1 MVQKSNMRGDIT
13 SYLWLM
19 DAWQDA
25 LYLVCHS
32 VAIHEGEEATK
43 EVHQQE
49 QQQQHVKGRDDC
61 NGVATN
67 TMPSPWDDAFDLL
80 CRAMVTDEE
89 LEEKLTWDRLVAES
103 RSAIMDDDDD
113 DDILYKSVDSPQ

>member
-1 MVQKSNMRGDIT
+1 
-13 SYLWLM
+13 M

-43 EVHQQE
+43 EVHQQEQE